1 MSFLTRRQHMG
12 IAALLMGG
20 SVFLSRF
27 MGLFRDK
34 VISYTHGAS
43 VESDIYFAAF
53 VIPDFINYLLAGGY
67 FSVTLIP
74 LLSACFAKDE
84 EDGWKFFSAVF
95 WWVVIAIALV
105 SLIAFVKAAAFARIA
120 APGFDAHAS
129 ARLALFMRIILP
141 AQVCFLP
148 GACLT
153 AMLYL
158 RKQFTV
164 PALTP
169 LIYNGCIILAGL
181 AFARFF
187 ERPGME
193 GFCWGVLIGAFLG
206 SFVLPLCAVCEGG
219 LHLRFTLYHP
229 LLKKLLWLAL
239 PLALGQ
245 SLVALDEQFNR
256 VFGSMVGAGAV
267 SMLNYARRLMLVP
280 VGVVAQ
286 AAGVASFPFLAELMA
301 RKDYIRFDETL
312 QNALRNVLSVLIPLS
327 AWMILGAAPLVRLIY
342 QQGDFSVSNALET
355 GALLQLML
363 LSVAFWGI
371 QQMLGRAFYARQNT
385 LTPALVGTVATL
397 FMLPLYGL
405 LSRKYGA
412 AGVAMTGAAGVAA
425 YAFLLGW
432 RWRSRYGQGALA
444 GMGAH
449 FCKALACTAPALC
462 VSAPV
467 MLGVEKWL
475 DATPLVGSFCT
486 LAVGGI
492 VFALIYLPVA
502 GKFAPSLLAPLSGRV
517 PGRLGRRF
525 FP

>member
-1 MSFLTRRQHMG
+1 MTFLTRRQHMG

-27 MGLFRDK
+27 MGLVRDK

-74 LLSACFAKDE
+74 LLSMCFAEDE
-84 EDGWKFFSAVF
+84 ENGWKLFSAVF
-95 WWVVIAIALV
+95 WWVVLAIGLIT
-105 SLIAFVKAAAFARIA
+105 LIAFIKASAFAQIA
-120 APGFDAHAS
+120 APGFDAESS
-129 ARLALFMRIILP
+129 ARLSLFMRIILP

-153 AMLYL
+153 AILYL
-158 RKQFTV
+158 RRQFTV

-169 LIYNGCIILAGL
+169 LIYNGCIILAGI
-181 AFARFF
+181 AFTHFF

-206 SFVLPLCAVCEGG
+206 SFVLPLCAVYEGG
-219 LHLRFTLYHP
+219 LHLRLTLRHP

-256 VFGSMVGAGAV
+256 VFGSMAGIGAV

-301 RKDYIRFDETL
+301 RKDYLRFDETL
-312 QNALRNVLSVLIPLS
+312 KKALCNVLSVLIPLS
-327 AWMILGAAPLVRLIY
+327 AWMILGAGALVRLIY
-342 QQGDFSVSNALET
+342 QQGDFSVSNTMET
-355 GALLQLML
+355 GTLLQFML
-363 LSVAFWGI
+363 IGVAFWGI
-371 QQMLGRAFYARQNT
+371 QQMIGRAFYARQNT
-385 LTPALVGTVATL
+385 ITPAFIGTIVTFL
-397 FMLPLYGL
+397 MLPLYWV

-412 AGVAMTGAAGVAA
+412 IGVAVTGTIGVVA
-425 YAFLLGW
+425 YALLLGW
-432 RWRSRYGQGALA
+432 RWRAKYGPGGVA
-444 GMGAH
+444 GIGEHA
-449 FCKALACTAPALC
+449 CKAFACTLPALC

-467 MLGVEKWL
+467 MWHLETWL
-475 DATPLVGSFCT
+475 AAFPIAGSFCV

-492 VFALIYLPVA
+492 VFAIIYLPVA
-502 GKFAPSLLAPLSGRV
+502 WKWAPSLLAPLSGKV
-517 PGRLGRRF
+517 PGRIGRRF